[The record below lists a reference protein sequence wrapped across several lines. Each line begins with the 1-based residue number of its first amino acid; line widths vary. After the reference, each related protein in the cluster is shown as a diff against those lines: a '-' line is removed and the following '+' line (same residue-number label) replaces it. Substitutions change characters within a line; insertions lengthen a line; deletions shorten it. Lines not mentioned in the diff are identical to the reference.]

1 MTTITSEQINDF
13 DKRYRTNL
21 INCLSGIKSMNL
33 IGTKNTSG
41 QTNLAIFNSVIHL
54 GAHPPLMGFI
64 QRPATVE
71 RHTFENIQETKYFT
85 INSVTKEV
93 HKQAHQT
100 SARYERAE
108 SEFDETSLE
117 STFINDFHAPF
128 VAKSPLK
135 IGLELADIIP
145 IPVNN
150 TQLVIGKVKLIQLN
164 EEFLKEDG
172 FLSLHD
178 QGIVGGT
185 GLDSYLSAKE
195 IGRYSYAKPDLPLS
209 KYSHNR

>member
-1 MTTITSEQINDF
+1 MKTITEQQLNNL

-21 INCLSGIKSMNL
+21 INCLSGIKSLNL
-33 IGTKNTSG
+33 IGTKSAEG

-54 GAHPPLMGFI
+54 GANPPLMAFV
-64 QRPATVE
+64 QRPASVE
-71 RHTFENIQETKYFT
+71 RHNFENIQKTSYFT
-85 INSVTKEV
+85 INSVTKEI

-100 SARYERAE
+100 AARYEKSE
-108 SEFDETSLE
+108 SEFDEVSLE
-117 STFINDFHAPF
+117 KVFINDFYAPF

-135 IGLELADIIP
+135 IGLECVEIIP
-145 IPVNN
+145 ISINN

-178 QGIVGGT
+178 QEIVGGT
-185 GLDSYLSAKE
+185 GLDSYLSTQE
-195 IGRYSYAKPDLPLS
+195 IGRYSYAKPDLPLEEL
-209 KYSHNR
+209 

>member
-1 MTTITSEQINDF
+1 MRTFTLEEINDL

-33 IGTKNTSG
+33 IGTKNKKG

-54 GAHPPLMGFI
+54 GAHPALMGFI
-64 QRPATVE
+64 QRPASVE
-71 RHTFENIQETKYFT
+71 RHTFENIKETSYFT
-85 INSVTKEV
+85 INSVTEEI

-100 SARYERAE
+100 AARYEREE

-117 STFINDFHAPF
+117 TAYINDFYAPF

-135 IGLELADIIP
+135 IGLECVEVIP
-145 IPVNN
+145 IPINN
-150 TQLVIGKVKLIQLN
+150 TQLIIGKVKLIQLN
-164 EEFLKEDG
+164 EEFLKSDG

-178 QGIVGGT
+178 QGVVGGT
-185 GLDSYLSAKE
+185 GLDSYLSTNE
-195 IGRYSYAKPDLPLS
+195 IGRYSYAKPDLPLE
-209 KYSHNR
+209 KI

>member
-1 MTTITSEQINDF
+1 MKTITEQELNNL

-21 INCLSGIKSMNL
+21 VNCLSGIKGLNL
-33 IGTKNTSG
+33 IGTKNGGG

-71 RHTFENIQETKYFT
+71 RHTFENIQNTKYFT
-85 INSVTKEV
+85 INSVTEEI

-100 SARYERAE
+100 SARYERSE

-117 STFINDFHAPF
+117 STFINDFYAPF
-128 VAKSPLK
+128 VEKSPLK

-145 IPVNN
+145 IPINN
-150 TQLVIGKVKLIQLN
+150 TQLVIGKVKLIQLD
-164 EEFLKEDG
+164 EEYLKEDG

-178 QGIVGGT
+178 QGILGGT
-185 GLDSYLSAKE
+185 GLDSYLSAQE
-195 IGRYSYAKPDLPLS
+195 IGRYSYAKPDSPLS
-209 KYSHNR
+209 SYE